1 MDEPYAANKAF
12 VLWPHQRVR
21 RWQKPLLDQRK
32 CCCAVLQRQGWRTLA
47 VCFGPAGSRLA
58 YCFLSLLAY
67 LAPVV
72 LWSLGGYGAWVLL
85 PLATLPLALQVLPIV
100 LTHEDEPTLEPMT
113 AKAAMLTFIYAAL
126 LAIGIAAG

>member
-1 MDEPYAANKAF
+1 MSYSAAM
-12 VLWPHQRVR
+12 
-21 RWQKPLLDQRK
+21 RK
-32 CCCAVLQRQGWRTLA
+32 VALCALA
-47 VCFGPAGSRLA
+47 
-58 YCFLSLLAY
+58 
-67 LAPVV
+67 
-72 LWSLGGYGAWVLL
+72 LL